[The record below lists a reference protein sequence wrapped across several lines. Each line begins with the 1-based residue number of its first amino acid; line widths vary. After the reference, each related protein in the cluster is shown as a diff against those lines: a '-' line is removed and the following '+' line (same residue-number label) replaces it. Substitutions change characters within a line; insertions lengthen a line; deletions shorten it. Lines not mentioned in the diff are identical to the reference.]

1 MKELGEASDTY
12 HAELA
17 APLLA
22 AGVERIILVGPE
34 MAALAAAL
42 GKSAGSVLAARIEL
56 DHAET
61 AAEAAECLAADAPQG
76 GDAILVKG
84 SNSVGLGTLV
94 RALTAGA
101 TGGTRKAGEN

>member
-1 MKELGEASDTY
+1 MAV
-12 HAELA
+12 LA
-17 APLLA
+17 K
-22 AGVERIILVGPE
+22 
-34 MAALAAAL
+34 AL
-42 GKSAGSVLAARIEL
+42 GKSADPALAARIEL
-56 DHAET
+56 DHAKT

-101 TGGTRKAGEN
+101 RKAGEN

>member
-1 MKELGEASDTY
+1 MIAINH
-12 HAELA
+12 HADLA
-17 APLLA
+17 EPLLA

-42 GKSAGSVLAARIEL
+42 GKSAGSVLAAQIEL

-101 TGGTRKAGEN
+101 RKAGEN